1 MAKRQSPPRSL
12 GWREWAALPE
22 LGIDRIKVKVD
33 TGARTSTLHAYGIDF
48 FRQGDEDW
56 VRFQIHPIQRN
67 VRVSVEARARLADRR
82 RVRSSSG
89 HERLRPVI
97 QTPIVLGGERWP
109 IELTLVRRDMMG
121 FRMLL
126 GRQAIRKRFVVD
138 PARSFVLSGQ
148 R

>member
-1 MAKRQSPPRSL
+1 MAKRQSPLKSL
-12 GWREWAALPE
+12 GWREWVTLPD
-22 LGIDRIKVKVD
+22 LGIDRVKVKVD
-33 TGARTSTLHAYGIDF
+33 TGARTSALHAYDVQP

-56 VRFQIHPIQRN
+56 VRFRIHPLQRN
-67 VRVSVEARARLADRR
+67 VRVSIEATARLADRR

-97 QTPIVLGGERWP
+97 QTPIVLGGERWM

-138 PARSFVLSGQ
+138 PGRSFVVSA
-148 R
+148 RR